1 MQPTLIT
8 RGYRATRTDEEL
20 VIHDVEIFC
29 ACTRGDFVAD
39 ERWVMAAFNDAL
51 SSFRET
57 GYDPPLHVRHHERET
72 AATDA
77 VKSAGTFHVTGVRPI
92 TLQKKRRSAI
102 IVDLHVTDM
111 DVADDIL
118 AGKLPYRSVEIF
130 DVDEP
135 PSIDGL
141 ALLNH
146 EAPFLKLPMLM
157 VSDLNDESTMTTDGT
172 GDKVWAHT
180 VCKAFAFKAGRC
192 INPLSIEETDMAT
205 KKHISTASEFGAG
218 VDPSKLPLLFES
230 DDGPPKKKDD
240 DDKGEN
246 AEGDDEGGG
255 LDVGAVV
262 KAIESGSISIADM
275 DAILAAIQ
283 SQGST
288 EEPEPEAEMPAPATA
303 PGAEAMKAQ
312 PGTHAM
318 QMAALQGEVDAL
330 KVKDVGRDAADQCKT
345 DVAAAMERLK
355 DRPLGADFEAKLTA
369 FHTAHGPEAFK
380 AYVDS
385 MAETFGTVPAADAT
399 GAAFTANAGTTP
411 AVAMKYL
418 EGGGSSAD
426 VDRAANFAR
435 QWEELSARGGM
446 RTTLDRYVEIN
457 MSTPTEIEA

>member
-1 MQPTLIT
+1 MEVTQTVA
-8 RGYRATRTDEEL
+8 GYRATRTDKEL
-20 VIHDVEIFC
+20 VIYDVEIFC
-29 ACTRGDFVAD
+29 ACERGDFTAD
-39 ERWVMAAFNDAL
+39 ERWVKAAFDDAL
-51 SSFRET
+51 ASHRET
-57 GYDPPLHVRHHERET
+57 GYDPPLHIRHHERET

-92 TLQKKRRSAI
+92 TLGGKRRNAI
-102 IVDLHVTDM
+102 VVDLHVTDE
-111 DVADDIL
+111 DVAEDIL

-130 DVDEP
+130 DVDAP
-135 PSIDGL
+135 PTIDGL

-157 VSDLNDESTMTTDGT
+157 VSDLDDESTTKPDGS
-172 GDKVWAHT
+172 GEKVWAHT

-192 INPLSIEETDMAT
+192 INPLSIEENDMAT
-205 KKHISTASEFGAG
+205 KLRTSKPETFGAG
-218 VDPSKLPLLFES
+218 VADPKQTVLFES

-283 SQGST
+283 SQGT
-288 EEPEPEAEMPAPATA
+288 AEEPEPEAEMPAPAAA
-303 PGAEAMKAQ
+303 PGAEAMKAKQ
-312 PGTHAM
+312 GTHAM
-318 QMAALQGEVDAL
+318 QMAALQGKVDAL
-330 KVKDVGRDAADQCKT
+330 EAKDVGRDAADQCKT
-345 DVAAAMERLK
+345 DVAEALQRLSG
-355 DRPLGADFEAKLTA
+355 RPMGADLEAKLTA
-369 FHTAHGPEAFK
+369 FHTAHGAEAFK

-385 MAETFGTVPAADAT
+385 MAETFGAVPTADAT
-399 GAAFTANAGTTP
+399 GAAFAANAGKTP

-418 EGGGSSAD
+418 EGGGTTAD

-435 QWEELSARGGM
+435 QWDELQGRG
-446 RTTLDRYVEIN
+446 LSVSLEDYVKQN